1 MSEPMETIRKRSLDV
16 ASDDSSSERPK
27 TLEPQS
33 GTVLRRDPIPEL
45 DGEPT
50 RKFPSSL
57 ARTILLEHLA
67 EHWAAWPDQPHPAL
81 DGETPRKSAST
92 AGGRSRVEALI
103 CDLEQQVQGTPIAES
118 CDFQRLRFE
127 LQLLPR

>member
-1 MSEPMETIRKRSLDV
+1 MSEPMETFRKRTLDV

-33 GTVLRRDPIPEL
+33 GTVLRRDPVPDL

-50 RKFPSSL
+50 TKFPSSL

-81 DGETPRKSAST
+81 GGETPRKT
-92 AGGRSRVEALI
+92 ARTADGRQRVAALVG
-103 CDLEQQVQGTPIAES
+103 DLEQQVQG
-118 CDFQRLRFE
+118 
-127 LQLLPR
+127 